1 MVNRRKSE
9 FNGREVVFN
18 GKEVGFIEIKKWNT
32 EEKYG

>member
-18 GKEVGFIEIKKWNT
+18 GKEVGFIEIKEWNT